1 VGKIVVMNKAVTDNL
16 SSSVIEANSDEAN
29 LFESD
34 LSQPLQIKSDQFSS
48 EQITSNKIASALLES
63 GLMEYRVVETFHSIQ
78 GEGAWMGASAF
89 FIRLA
94 GCDVKCPWCD
104 TKESWNALKHRKIP
118 TNSLAKMVREA
129 DPAIAVITGGE
140 PLMHD
145 LSALCNG
152 INPGDSKNIRL
163 HLETSG
169 AYPLT
174 GKFDWITLSP
184 KTFKPPVADIYGY
197 ADELKVVV
205 SDRADLDWAIC
216 QEQLVDASGKS
227 ILKYLQPEWNSP
239 ESQAMVFDFILQNP
253 QWRLSLQTHKLL
265 GVR

>member
-1 VGKIVVMNKAVTDNL
+1 MLL
-16 SSSVIEANSDEAN
+16 S
-29 LFESD
+29 
-34 LSQPLQIKSDQFSS
+34 LSQNP
-48 EQITSNKIASALLES
+48 IAKLTESAVQ
-63 GLMEYRVVETFHSIQ
+63 YPIVETFHSIQ

-94 GCDVKCPWCD
+94 GCDVHCPWCD
-104 TKESWNALKHRKIP
+104 TKESWNAQKHPQIAVQDL
-118 TNSLAKMVREA
+118 SKMVNEA
-129 DPAIAVITGGE
+129 KPAIAVITGGE

-145 LSALCNG
+145 LSALCNQ
-152 INPGDSKNIRL
+152 IIPQDFHNIRL

-184 KTFKPPVADIYGY
+184 KTYKPPVAEIYQY

-205 SDRADLDWAIC
+205 SDRHDLDWAII
-216 QEQLVDASGKS
+216 QAQLVDATRKS
-227 ILKYLQPEWNSP
+227 SDKSVLKYLQPEWNSP
-239 ESQAMVFDFILQNP
+239 AAQTLVFDFILQNP